1 MKSKS
6 YICFVL
12 MFCIIMCSTF
22 ALAAE
27 VSAQSEPGPVFYIN
41 HCEKPY
47 KDSMRIFKYE
57 NGKTAK
63 LSQNMAYQL
72 AELNDVIYFMK
83 IDFIEGQDGF
93 VQRGTIWQ
101 IDKNGKNEKS
111 VLETSIYT
119 LTSDG
124 EYLYFCG
131 DEYRGSIMR
140 MKPGESPE
148 EFYKVKSFHLIGCSG
163 DWLYY
168 VDNTD
173 TTYAFEFSVNRINT
187 KTGKNEKIIDAF
199 EYGGY
204 FTYPVLYGHT
214 LILYMWKDDI
224 SFSDMDLYKVDAN
237 TKKIEKFDLADLG
250 TISSIVGIQK
260 GVLVGYNYDEDKMEF
275 IDLEKEGDKS
285 FPLVITANCQFDN
298 QMLVVYELRNNTSK
312 KASFYYGLL
321 VWTDY
326 FAELHFI
333 HAEDL
338 EPGEIY
344 HDFFPSQFINGGI
357 GLKDVR
363 AILVKFDDY
372 SEMDDF
378 RKGVPWDDRFDY
390 YVIKMDDEGE
400 KWLFDIFGVKV
411 DFFE

>member
-237 TKKIEKFDLADLG
+237 TKKIEKF
-250 TISSIVGIQK
+250 
-260 GVLVGYNYDEDKMEF
+260 
-275 IDLEKEGDKS
+275 